1 MIIIHDTYCGSNL
14 MEPKYQT
21 GQKVIV
27 RKSKTQSPSVRDS
40 DIGQYAGQ
48 QGTVTNFYWISP
60 NRGEFFYIYTV
71 RIGTGHE
78 EIVLHEDE
86 IKADKAKVH

>member
-1 MIIIHDTYCGSNL
+1 MG
-14 MEPKYQT
+14 PKYQI

-27 RKSKTQSPSVRDS
+27 KQFKTKLPSARDS

-48 QGTVTNFYWISP
+48 SGTVTNYYWISP
-60 NRGEFFYIYTV
+60 SRGEVFYIYTV
-71 RIGTGHE
+71 KIGTGQR

-86 IKADKAKVH
+86 MKGDTAKVH

>member
-1 MIIIHDTYCGSNL
+1 
-14 MEPKYQT
+14 MEPKYQI

-27 RKSKTQSPSVRDS
+27 KQFKTKLPSARDS

-48 QGTVTNFYWISP
+48 SGTVTNYYWISP
-60 NRGEFFYIYTV
+60 NRGEVFYIYTV
-71 RIGTGHE
+71 KISTSQK

-86 IKADKAKVH
+86 IEADKAKVH

>member
-1 MIIIHDTYCGSNL
+1 
-14 MEPKYQT
+14 MEPKYQI

-27 RKSKTQSPSVRDS
+27 KQFKAKLPSARDS

-48 QGTVTNFYWISP
+48 SGTVTNYYWISP
-60 NRGEFFYIYTV
+60 NRGEVFYIYTV
-71 RIGTGHE
+71 KISTSQK

-86 IKADKAKVH
+86 IEADKAKIH

>member
-1 MIIIHDTYCGSNL
+1 
-14 MEPKYQT
+14 MESKYQI

-27 RKSKTQSPSVRDS
+27 KQFKTKLPSARDF
-40 DIGQYAGQ
+40 DIGQYANQSGV
-48 QGTVTNFYWISP
+48 VTHYHWISP
-60 NRGEFFYIYTV
+60 SRGEVFYIYTAK
-71 RIGTGHE
+71 IGTGQR

>member
-1 MIIIHDTYCGSNL
+1 
-14 MEPKYQT
+14 MEPKYQI

-27 RKSKTQSPSVRDS
+27 KQFKTKYPSARDS

-48 QGTVTNFYWISP
+48 SGTVTNYYWISP
-60 NRGEFFYIYTV
+60 NRGEVFYIYTV
-71 RIGTGHE
+71 KIGTAQK

-86 IKADKAKVH
+86 MKADKAKVH

>member
-1 MIIIHDTYCGSNL
+1 MIHDTFCGSNL
-14 MEPKYQT
+14 MEPKYQI

-27 RKSKTQSPSVRDS
+27 KKIKTKSPSARDS

-48 QGTVTNFYWISP
+48 SGTVTNYYWINPSKS
-60 NRGEFFYIYTV
+60 EIFCIYTV
-71 RIGTGHE
+71 KIGTDYK

-86 IKADKAKVH
+86 MKADKAKVH

>member
-1 MIIIHDTYCGSNL
+1 MG
-14 MEPKYQT
+14 PKYQI

-27 RKSKTQSPSVRDS
+27 KKIKTEPPSARDS

-48 QGTVTNFYWISP
+48 RGTVTNYYWINPRAS
-60 NRGEFFYIYTV
+60 EVFYIYTV
-71 RIGTGHE
+71 RIGTDYK

-86 IKADKAKVH
+86 MKADKARV